1 MALSTQSL
9 PSSSRRRQVG
19 THLSEINVTPFVD
32 VMLVLLVIFMVTAP
46 MMQSG
51 IGINLPQAET
61 DSKPAEEGLTLTITK
76 DQYVHI
82 GDSTININLLE
93 RRLTE
98 YFYNKPKK
106 ALKRAVLV
114 SAFLHVGLI
123 ILIAASPSFSRPPQ
137 KGLVQYVN
145 FMGGGGGTGGGPG
158 GGPAG
163 GGGAAAAAPRPA
175 PRP

>member
-1 MALSTQSL
+1 MGLSAQSL
-9 PSSSRRRQVG
+9 PSASRKRQVG

-61 DSKPAEEGLTLTITK
+61 DSKPAEEGLTLTVTK

-98 YFYNKPKK
+98 YFANKPKK
-106 ALKRAVLV
+106 VVYLQVDKDVPWG
-114 SAFLHVGLI
+114 VGFRVMDI
-123 ILIAASPSFSRPPQ
+123 T
-137 KGLVQYVN
+137 KK
-145 FMGGGGGTGGGPG
+145 
-158 GGPAG
+158 AG
-163 GGGAAAAAPRPA
+163 IEIVCVITEPIDIKDKKK
-175 PRP
+175 

>member
-1 MALSTQSL
+1 MGLSTQSR
-9 PSSSRRRQVG
+9 PSASHKRQVG

-61 DSKPAEEGLTLTITK
+61 DSKPAEEGLTLTVTK

-98 YFYNKPKK
+98 YFMNKPKK
-106 ALKRAVLV
+106 VVYLQIDKDVPWG
-114 SAFLHVGLI
+114 VGVRVMDI
-123 ILIAASPSFSRPPQ
+123 T
-137 KGLVQYVN
+137 KK
-145 FMGGGGGTGGGPG
+145 
-158 GGPAG
+158 AG
-163 GGGAAAAAPRPA
+163 VEIVGVITEPIDIKDKKK
-175 PRP
+175 

>member
-9 PSSSRRRQVG
+9 PSSSRKRQVG

-61 DSKPAEEGLTLTITK
+61 DSKPAEEGLTLTVTK
-76 DQYVHI
+76 DQYIHI
-82 GDSTININLLE
+82 GESTININLLE

-98 YFYNKPKK
+98 YFANKPKK
-106 ALKRAVLV
+106 VVYLQADTALPYGVVVRIMDITKK
-114 SAFLHVGLI
+114 VGI
-123 ILIAASPSFSRPPQ
+123 ETIGILTEPIDI
-137 KGLVQYVN
+137 KDKKK
-145 FMGGGGGTGGGPG
+145 
-158 GGPAG
+158 
-163 GGGAAAAAPRPA
+163 
-175 PRP
+175 

>member
-1 MALSTQSL
+1 MGLSTQSL
-9 PSSSRRRQVG
+9 PSASRKRQVG

-61 DSKPAEEGLTLTITK
+61 DSKPAEEGLTLTVTK
-76 DQYVHI
+76 DQYIHI

-106 ALKRAVLV
+106 VVYLQADKDLPYGFVVRIFDITKKAGVET
-114 SAFLHVGLI
+114 VG
-123 ILIAASPSFSRPPQ
+123 ILTEPIDV
-137 KGLVQYVN
+137 KVKKK
-145 FMGGGGGTGGGPG
+145 
-158 GGPAG
+158 
-163 GGGAAAAAPRPA
+163 
-175 PRP
+175 

>member
-9 PSSSRRRQVG
+9 PSSSRKRQVG
-19 THLSEINVTPFVD
+19 THLSEINVTPFID

-61 DSKPAEEGLTLTITK
+61 DTKPAEEGLTLIVTK

-82 GDSTININLLE
+82 GDSVININLLE

-98 YFYNKPKK
+98 YFTNRPKK
-106 ALKRAVLV
+106 VVYLQVDKDVPWGVGVRVMDITKKAGVEIVGVITEPIDVKDKR
-114 SAFLHVGLI
+114 
-123 ILIAASPSFSRPPQ
+123 
-137 KGLVQYVN
+137 K
-145 FMGGGGGTGGGPG
+145 
-158 GGPAG
+158 
-163 GGGAAAAAPRPA
+163 
-175 PRP
+175 

>member
-9 PSSSRRRQVG
+9 PSSARKRQLG
-19 THLSEINVTPFVD
+19 THLSEINVTPFID

-61 DSKPAEEGLTLTITK
+61 DTKPAEEGLTLTVTK

-93 RRLTE
+93 RRITE

-106 ALKRAVLV
+106 VVYLQIDKDVPWGVGVRVMDITKKAGVEIVGVITEPIDVKDKR
-114 SAFLHVGLI
+114 
-123 ILIAASPSFSRPPQ
+123 R
-137 KGLVQYVN
+137 
-145 FMGGGGGTGGGPG
+145 
-158 GGPAG
+158 
-163 GGGAAAAAPRPA
+163 
-175 PRP
+175 